1 MEIQGTVEQ
10 ILPVESGVSK
20 TSNKEWRKGGFILTT
35 EGQYP
40 KKICVTLFGKPLDE
54 VRVAVGQRVTAHV
67 DVSSRSWTS
76 PATGKTSWFTEVSAY
91 RVDAEQ
97 TAAPAPQ
104 YQQPPVQQPQPQQIS
119 AYEQA
124 NALYGGAFPGATAQP
139 PQSQSPQGADD
150 LPF

>member
-40 KKICVTLFGKPLDE
+40 KKICVTLFGKSLDE

-97 TAAPAPQ
+97 AAA
-104 YQQPPVQQPQPQQIS
+104 PVQQPQPQQMS

-124 NALYGGAFPGATAQP
+124 NALYGGAFPGATAQS

-150 LPF
+150 PPF